1 MTRQP
6 LRRAAL
12 LVAALGSALLAACA
26 SPTAPNDQADRS
38 GVYGGSGTKACSGV
52 YGGSGTCAG

>member
-1 MTRQP
+1 MTRQLP
-6 LRRAAL
+6 RRAAL
-12 LVAALGSALLAACA
+12 LVVAVGAALLAACA
-26 SPTAPNDQADRS
+26 SPTAPNDQAERS